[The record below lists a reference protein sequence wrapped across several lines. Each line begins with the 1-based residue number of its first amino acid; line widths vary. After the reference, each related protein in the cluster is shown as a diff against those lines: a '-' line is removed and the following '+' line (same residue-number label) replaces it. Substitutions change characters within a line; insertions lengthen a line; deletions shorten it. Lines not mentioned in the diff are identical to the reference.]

1 MEDFGSLFLLDDDDD
16 DCGILDLR
24 ENTKTSE
31 KDKWIKIQLQWFL
44 LFSNLW
50 AKRLITQSTNI

>member
-1 MEDFGSLFLLDDDDD
+1 MEDFGSLFLLDDDD